1 MTDGSTTVSDI
12 NQLPVGTWTCQAEGE
27 VLPPAVA
34 AAPEL
39 HGVTKEGELVAPMS
53 SRAVGQYCEVAGGK
67 KYYRPIIR
75 GGRSPLG
82 FWQLTDRY
90 GPPSQEMANEK

>member
-39 HGVTKEGELVAPMS
+39 HGVTKEGELVAPTS
-53 SRAVGQYCEVAGGK
+53 CQAVGQYCKIAGGK
-67 KYYRPIIR
+67 KYFRPIIL
-75 GGRSPLG
+75 GGRSRFGP
-82 FWQLTDRY
+82 WQLTDRY
-90 GPPSQEMANEK
+90 GPPSQEMANQE